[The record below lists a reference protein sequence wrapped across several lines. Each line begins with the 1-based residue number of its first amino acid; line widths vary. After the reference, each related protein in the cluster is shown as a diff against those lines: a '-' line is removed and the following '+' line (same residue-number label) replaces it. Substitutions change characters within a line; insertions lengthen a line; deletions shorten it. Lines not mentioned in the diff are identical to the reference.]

1 MKSVIRTHKL
11 CKKYRGD
18 FALSNIDITVNQG
31 DIYGLVGNN
40 GAGKTTLLRIL
51 TGQCGASSGEFEL
64 FEKSSKEELSKAR
77 RRTGT
82 IIESPS
88 FYEELTVYQNMEY
101 YRIQRG
107 IPGKDKIDKVL
118 EEVNLLDAKKKKFK
132 DLSLGMKQ
140 RLGLAL
146 AMMTEP
152 ELLLLDEPINGLDPS
167 GIIEIRNLLL
177 KLNKEKNITILISS
191 HILSELSN
199 VATCYGFLN
208 KGKLVEEL
216 SAKELEDKCKSYL
229 EIKVSNAKKMS
240 ALIEENLGYRDY
252 KVLPEDKIQIFE
264 GIDKPE
270 KISNLAVSNSIG
282 LLALEEKSLNLE
294 NYYMS
299 LIGGA
304 QHA

>member
-1 MKSVIRTHKL
+1 MVEIIRTHNL
-11 CKKYRGD
+11 SKKYKNEV
-18 FALSNIDITVNQG
+18 ALSDINITVRQG

-40 GAGKTTLLRIL
+40 GAGKTTLLRII
-51 TGQCGASSGEFEL
+51 TGQSEASEGEVKL
-64 FEKSSKEELSKAR
+64 FSKTSKTDLNKVR
-77 RRTGT
+77 RRTGS
-82 IIESPS
+82 IIEAPS
-88 FYEELTVYQNMEY
+88 FYSKLTVGQNMEY

-107 IPGKDKIDKVL
+107 IPGKKIIDKVL
-118 EEVNLLDAKKKKFK
+118 QEVNLLDAKNKKFN

-199 VATCYGFLN
+199 VATCYGFLS

-216 SAKELEDKCKSYL
+216 SAKELEERCKAYL
-229 EIKVSNAKKMS
+229 ELRVTNAKKLA
-240 ALIEENLGYRDY
+240 ALIEDKLGYTNY
-252 KVLPEDKIQIFE
+252 KVLPGERIQIFE
-264 GIDKPE
+264 GIDNPE
-270 KISNLAVSNSIG
+270 KFSELAINNKIG
-282 LLALEEKSLNLE
+282 LLALEEKTLNLE

-299 LIGGA
+299 LIGGSEND
-304 QHA
+304 

>member
-1 MKSVIRTHKL
+1 
-11 CKKYRGD
+11 
-18 FALSNIDITVNQG
+18 
-31 DIYGLVGNN
+31 
-40 GAGKTTLLRIL
+40 
-51 TGQCGASSGEFEL
+51 
-64 FEKSSKEELSKAR
+64 
-77 RRTGT
+77 
-82 IIESPS
+82 
-88 FYEELTVYQNMEY
+88 MEY

-107 IPGKDKIDKVL
+107 IPGKKIIDKVL
-118 EEVNLLDAKKKKFK
+118 QEVNLLDAKNKKFN

-199 VATCYGFLN
+199 VATCYGFLS

-216 SAKELEDKCKSYL
+216 SAKELEERCKAYL
-229 EIKVSNAKKMS
+229 ELRVTNAKKLA
-240 ALIEENLGYRDY
+240 ALIEDKLGYTNY
-252 KVLPEDKIQIFE
+252 KVLPGERIQIFE
-264 GIDKPE
+264 GIDNPE
-270 KISNLAVSNSIG
+270 KFSELAINNKIG
-282 LLALEEKSLNLE
+282 LLALEEKTLNLE

-299 LIGGA
+299 LIGGSEND
-304 QHA
+304 

>member
-11 CKKYRGD
+11 CKKYGKD
-18 FALSNIDITVNQG
+18 LALSNINITINQG

-51 TGQCGASSGEFEL
+51 TGQGVASSGQFEL
-64 FEKSSKEELSKAR
+64 FEESSKEELNKAR

-88 FYEELTVYQNMEY
+88 FYEQLTVEQNMEY

-107 IPGKDKIDKVL
+107 IPGKDKIDKIL

-132 DLSLGMKQ
+132 DISLGMKQ

-208 KGKLVEEL
+208 KGHLVEEL
-216 SAKELEDKCKSYL
+216 SAKELEEKCKTYL
-229 EIKVSNAKKMS
+229 EIKVSNPKKMS
-240 ALIEENLGYRDY
+240 ALLEEELGYKDY
-252 KVLPEDKIQIFE
+252 KVLPEDRMQMFE

-270 KISNLAVSNSIG
+270 KISNLAVSNGIG
-282 LLALEEKSLNLE
+282 LLAMEEKSLNLE

-299 LIGGA
+299 LIGGV
-304 QHA
+304 QHD

>member
-1 MKSVIRTHKL
+1 MESVIRTHKL
-11 CKKYRGD
+11 CKKYGED
-18 FALSNIDITVNQG
+18 FALSNINITINQG

-51 TGQCGASSGEFEL
+51 TGQGVASSGEFEL
-64 FEKSSKEELSKAR
+64 FKKTSKEELNKAR
-77 RRTGT
+77 SRTGT

-88 FYEELTVYQNMEY
+88 FYEKLTVEQNMEY

-208 KGKLVEEL
+208 KGHLIEEL
-216 SAKELEDKCKSYL
+216 SAKELEEKCKTYL
-229 EIKVSNAKKMS
+229 EIKVSNPKKMS
-240 ALIEENLGYRDY
+240 ALLEEELGYKDY
-252 KVLPEDKIQIFE
+252 KVLPEDRIQIFE
-264 GIDKPE
+264 EIDKPE

-282 LLALEEKSLNLE
+282 LLAMEEKSLNLE

-299 LIGGA
+299 LIGGV
-304 QHA
+304 QHD

>member
-1 MKSVIRTHKL
+1 MVEIIRTHNL
-11 CKKYRGD
+11 SKKYKNEV
-18 FALSNIDITVNQG
+18 ALSDINITVRQG

-40 GAGKTTLLRIL
+40 GAGKTTLLRII
-51 TGQCGASSGEFEL
+51 TGQSEASEGEVKL
-64 FEKSSKEELSKAR
+64 FSKTSKTDLNKVR
-77 RRTGT
+77 RRTGS
-82 IIESPS
+82 IIEAPS
-88 FYEELTVYQNMEY
+88 FYSKLTVGQNMEY

-107 IPGKDKIDKVL
+107 IPGKKIIDKVL
-118 EEVNLLDAKKKKFK
+118 QEVNLLDAKNKKFN

-199 VATCYGFLN
+199 VATWYGFLS

-216 SAKELEDKCKSYL
+216 SAKELEERCKAYL
-229 EIKVSNAKKMS
+229 ELRVTNAKKLA
-240 ALIEENLGYRDY
+240 ALIEDKLGYTNY
-252 KVLPEDKIQIFE
+252 KVLPGERIQIFE
-264 GIDKPE
+264 GIDNPE
-270 KISNLAVSNSIG
+270 KFSELAINNKIG
-282 LLALEEKSLNLE
+282 LLALEEKTLNLE

-299 LIGGA
+299 LIGGSEND
-304 QHA
+304 